1 MKTKFFYGMT
11 ALATLGL
18 AACSADELAPS
29 APGQVAEADMTRYI
43 SVNISSPSIGGTR
56 ADEPGFN
63 EGELGTDKDGN
74 SEYFESV
81 VKDAYFVFYD
91 ENDKVVGDI
100 VNVTDLTFESL
111 KSDPTASEHSNAN
124 KVIGVNILKGQNL
137 PKKVL
142 VYLNPQTQSGIL
154 NPLNVIETLTRND
167 VKKTGGNK
175 TDKNPEG
182 WLFSMSN
189 SVYFDENSADAD
201 PSKKGKLCNIAEI
214 PVNGLFDTEKD
225 AIRELN
231 KALGKEYTDE
241 NGNKVTPTAPDENAA
256 KKVTTIYVE
265 RYAAKVQFKWLPNA
279 DNSGNNNPVYGG
291 ESEDDENIVKTY
303 TYKDEN
309 GVTTVTSQTV
319 KLTFEP
325 DKWDVNAESNEMFVI
340 KTFRSSDALGGY
352 TMTNLTYD
360 EAMGTNPNY
369 LLGVNSASG
378 NWVWNKQSLHRSFW
392 GCSPSYYS
400 ITYPEVSSDYF
411 NEATNEVNK
420 EMKLKYLTWN
430 ELKED
435 GHDVKITPNVDYVK
449 ETTVGNLG
457 LHNANN
463 KYASIPSIIVTGTY
477 KLSYGATGSENKID
491 EPTTFYLYG
500 TGADSGKGVFFE
512 AAIKDGL
519 QTLESA
525 VKDKDD
531 NTVGSSLLYRLATRQ
546 NIVRMK
552 ETVTT
557 DGKATTAVRNLTK
570 DEMAKIFKIDRP
582 TQDVLNVGAAEVGK
596 DVKLAARKFTV
607 QLTSTLTFA
616 DKTSEDGASTTSYEL
631 VYNDGTGDH
640 PVVVAENS
648 DVILNKVNNMLLRN
662 VGYAD
667 KYKNGMAY
675 YNIPI
680 KHYGWYRTGNDNNR
694 RDPNTNKM
702 VEIDWS
708 KTRVGDFG
716 VVRNHLYNIEI
727 SKVDG
732 LATAISSETTPI
744 IPPQETDKHYVA
756 YRLYILNW
764 AVVPTQT
771 EEL

>member
-18 AACSADELAPS
+18 AACTADELAPS

-56 ADEPGFN
+56 TDEPGFN

-325 DKWDVNAESNEMFVI
+325 YKWDVNAESNEMFVI

-531 NTVGSSLLYRLATRQ
+531 NIVGSSLLYRLATRQ

-680 KHYGWYRTGNDNNR
+680 KHYGWYRTDNDNNR

>member
-18 AACSADELAPS
+18 AACTADELAPS

-43 SVNISSPSIGGTR
+43 SVNISAPSVGGTR
-56 ADEPGFN
+56 AEDPTFS
-63 EGELGTDKDGN
+63 EGED
-74 SEYFESV
+74 FESA

-100 VNVTDLTFESL
+100 VNVTDLEFTKTES
-111 KSDPTASEHSNAN
+111 SDPTASEHSNAN
-124 KVIGVNILKGQNL
+124 KVIGVSILKGQNL

-154 NPLNVIETLTRND
+154 NPLNVIETITRSD
-167 VKKTGGNK
+167 VKKTGGDVS
-175 TDKNPEG
+175 TDNPKG

-189 SVYFDENSADAD
+189 AVYFDENSADAD
-201 PSKKGKLCNIAEI
+201 PAKKGKLCNIAEI
-214 PVNGLFDTEKD
+214 PLKGLFNTEKE
-225 AIRELN
+225 AQTELD
-231 KALGKEYTDE
+231 KALGNKYTNE
-241 NGNKVTPTAPDENAA
+241 NGEEVTPTPEVKEEAA

-265 RYAAKVQFKWLPNA
+265 RYAAKVQFKWLA
-279 DNSGNNNPVYGG
+279 DGTEAANPVYGG
-291 ESEDDENIVKTY
+291 DADDDENIVKTY

-309 GVTTVTSQTV
+309 GTTTVTSQTV

-325 DKWDVNAESNEMFVI
+325 FKWDVNAESNEMYVI
-340 KTFRSSDALGGY
+340 KTFRSSDALGGF
-352 TMTNLTYD
+352 TANNLTYSD
-360 EAMGTNPNY
+360 AMGTEADP
-369 LLGVNSASG
+369 LLGKNDATQ

-400 ITYPEVSSDYF
+400 TTYPEVSSDYF
-411 NEATNEVNK
+411 NEATEEVNK

-435 GHDVKITPNVDYVK
+435 GHDVQITPNVDYVK

-457 LHNANN
+457 LHTANN
-463 KYASIPSIIVTGTY
+463 KYASLPSIIVTGTY
-477 KLSYGATGSENKID
+477 KLSYGATGTEQKID
-491 EPTTFYLYG
+491 DPTTFYLYG

-512 AAIKDGL
+512 AEVKNNS

-525 VKDKDD
+525 VKDKDG
-531 NTVGSSLLYRLATRQ
+531 NSVGSSLLYRLATRQ

-557 DGKATTAVRNLTK
+557 TVDGKTTTTTTVRNLTK

-607 QLTSTLTFA
+607 QLTNTLTFI
-616 DKTSEDGASTTSYEL
+616 DKTSDDGNSITKYEL

-640 PVVVAENS
+640 LVVVAENP
-648 DVILNKVNNMLLRN
+648 DVVLNKVNNMLLRN

-680 KHYGWYRTGNDNNR
+680 KHYGWYRTGNENNKKDENGR
-694 RDPNTNKM
+694 M
-702 VEIDWS
+702 VEIDWA

-727 SKVDG
+727 SKVEG

-744 IPPQETDKHYVA
+744 VPPQETDKHYVA

-764 AVVPTQT
+764 AVVPTQN